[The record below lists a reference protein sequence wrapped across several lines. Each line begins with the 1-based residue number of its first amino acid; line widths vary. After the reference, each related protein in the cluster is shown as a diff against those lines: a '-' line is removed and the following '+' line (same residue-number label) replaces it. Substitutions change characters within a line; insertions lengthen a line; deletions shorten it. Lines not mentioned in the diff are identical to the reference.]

1 MNTKSFINFNKFN
14 KFKVQLINFY
24 KNISNDSYNLLG
36 RWCHKG
42 LPNCNE
48 SVINR
53 KIDLALLDNNLCF
66 KNNSINSKFKS

>member
-1 MNTKSFINFNKFN
+1 MNTKSFINFNKL
-14 KFKVQLINFY
+14 KVQLINFY

>member
-1 MNTKSFINFNKFN
+1 MNTKNFN

>member
-1 MNTKSFINFNKFN
+1 MNTKSFINFN

-53 KIDLALLDNNLCF
+53 KIDLALLDNNLCC

>member
-1 MNTKSFINFNKFN
+1 MNTKSFINFN